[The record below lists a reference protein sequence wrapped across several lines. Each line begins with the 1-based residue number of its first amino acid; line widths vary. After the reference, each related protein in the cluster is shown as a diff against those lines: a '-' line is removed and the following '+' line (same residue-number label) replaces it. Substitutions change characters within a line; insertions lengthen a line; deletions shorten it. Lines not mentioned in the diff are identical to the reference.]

1 MKKLLTM
8 PFYLFFV
15 VLSVCSNEANIVTQL
30 QDIKNFSKIS
40 DHLASSGMPS
50 ENELSTIKK
59 SGYKHVISLLPG
71 DQNEERHQISAIKL
85 TFDQIPVAWGSPKI
99 EDFEEFVSLMDKYGK
114 DKVLVHCAMNYRASA
129 FSYLYQVIK
138 HPESQGDAE
147 KKLQTIW
154 QPHGVWL
161 DFISRVKKR
170 YESKN

>member
-40 DHLASSGMPS
+40 ERLASSGMPS
-50 ENELSTIKK
+50 ENELLVIKK

-71 DQNEERHQISAIKL
+71 NQNEERDQVAAINL
-85 TFDQIPVAWGSPKI
+85 TFEQIPVAWGDPKL
-99 EDFEEFVSLMDKYGK
+99 EDFEQFVSLMDKYGK

-138 HPESQGDAE
+138 HPENQGDAE
-147 KKLQTIW
+147 KQLQAIW
-154 QPHGVWL
+154 EPDGVWL
-161 DFISRVKKR
+161 DFINMVKKR